1 MKIIEEACVKN
12 GPKAEIVV
20 ECSDLV
26 KARSVDARNL
36 ALDYA
41 KKIGLSLPGINGNV
55 ITEFV
60 DEKGA
65 ALTGVSF
72 AKGEAKACRATYP
85 VQEATL

>member
-1 MKIIEEACVKN
+1 MKIVEEACVKN

-20 ECSDLV
+20 ECNDLV
-26 KARSVDARNL
+26 QARSIDARNM

-41 KKIGLSLPGINGNV
+41 KRIGLSLPGISGNV

-65 ALTGVSF
+65 AITGMSF
-72 AKGEAKACRATYP
+72 TPGLAKACRATYP